1 MIVVLADKGI
11 VCSDCRIVPWW
22 MHHPEPSLLCDPN
35 KRNQPKP
42 NQLVLPGNQAN
53 ETNRNQTNETNQM
66 NQMNQMNQISFNSW
80 KLRHELFIR
89 MVDPFLLCLY
99 GLWSCLYGSW
109 NVVIKLPMIVHG
121 EVCWVSDNTVK
132 IANSDRDKTRFI
144 YTNGRRPVCKLCVT
158 YVVRDYCTLYHF

>member
-11 VCSDCRIVPWW
+11 VCYDCRIVPWW

-66 NQMNQMNQISFNSW
+66 NQISFNSW
-80 KLRHELFIR
+80 KLRHELFIG

-132 IANSDRDKTRFI
+132 IANSDRDKTQFI

>member
-11 VCSDCRIVPWW
+11 VCYDCRIVPWW

-89 MVDPFLLCLY
+89 PKPQTPNPKPQTPNPKPYYSYNMV
-99 GLWSCLYGSW
+99 
-109 NVVIKLPMIVHG
+109 NIN
-121 EVCWVSDNTVK
+121 NT
-132 IANSDRDKTRFI
+132 IAF
-144 YTNGRRPVCKLCVT
+144 T
-158 YVVRDYCTLYHF
+158 YL